1 MWFRPNKISWI
12 QYIIY
17 FFNRHVFQKLVAFS
31 TKKILQVF
39 LNHFLLSP
47 TRSSISRPNVYQ
59 SQEPWNRYY
68 DDKDQR
74 WLEYEK
80 NRRVIYPSARDSNIV
95 CQGGRGNSAR
105 QDESKW
111 LWHARR
117 WLYICAISL
126 LIGTVLG
133 CQLRRHTQLPS
144 FPPPS
149 PTHSA
154 LSALHLTRVV
164 IKCAKNLRNNKV

>member
-12 QYIIY
+12 QYYIIY
-17 FFNRHVFQKLVAFS
+17 FFNRHVFQKLVHNKNTAR
-31 TKKILQVF
+31 L
-39 LNHFLLSP
+39 LNHLLLSP
-47 TRSSISRPNVYQ
+47 RSSISNVYQ
-59 SQEPWNRYY
+59 SQEPWNLYY

-80 NRRVIYPSARDSNIV
+80 NRRVIYPSVRDSNSV